1 MMFVATAA
9 AVAAARAMETTVS
22 AVAATAATEAPTATE
37 TEAVADVGSLNVC
50 SKAVITI
57 VWILAIHKSVL
68 AIHKSVL
75 AIHKSVLHKSVF
87 RTLDV
92 VHSNFYSGSCQAS
105 FSGIRFFSAESAE
118 FHGTHVGIK
127 SFQGKIYLFRNPM
140 ESGIP
145 AGILEERKDP

>member
-1 MMFVATAA
+1 MMFAATVA

-22 AVAATAATEAPTATE
+22 AVAATAATAAPTATE
-37 TEAVADVGSLNVC
+37 TEAAADVGSLNVC
-50 SKAVITI
+50 SKAVIKI
-57 VWILAIHKSVL
+57 VWIL

-92 VHSNFYSGSCQAS
+92 VHSVFYSGSFQAS

-127 SFQGKIYLFRNPM
+127 SFQGKIN
-140 ESGIP
+140 
-145 AGILEERKDP
+145 